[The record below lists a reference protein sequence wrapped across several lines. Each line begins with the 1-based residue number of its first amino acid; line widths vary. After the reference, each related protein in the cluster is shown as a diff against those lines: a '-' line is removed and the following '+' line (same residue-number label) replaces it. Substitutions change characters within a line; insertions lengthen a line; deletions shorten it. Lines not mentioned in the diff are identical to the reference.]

1 MSNTKIKKIFQILL
15 AITISLSIPITIQNL
30 FLRKEHVSAI
40 TSDTANTT
48 YIIGDSLTNSANGYG
63 NYTTHSQHLIT
74 NLLEN
79 HAENIDSKDGRK
91 FSEGITI
98 LSNKTDRSIK
108 NLIFQ
113 VSLNNCSGPRCKE
126 APVTEDDLETV
137 YNLATDGRFNNDI
150 HIFFLTGYRP
160 VNSASYS
167 DFQALSHNPTMRSFA
182 ATHENVDVIDYSAT
196 LETITT
202 NYGRTAKDSTQCTE
216 NYSPSDTEPLSCY
229 AQTNGHPNLKGSR
242 LLAYLYN
249 EALTTIEPSPSEI
262 SVDIK
267 TPEDVE
273 IHTENET
280 TLVLVSDKPT
290 LVVGV
295 RGDEYELIE
304 TTTSIDNNGV
314 KTNTY
319 DMDGYEEVK
328 VILKGDINMNGALN
342 ARDSTKIDYYLLSS
356 DNPNHIELS
365 PWEFLIADIN
375 SSESVTARDAS
386 LLDYAMLSS
395 DNPNHRDL
403 EW

>member
-1 MSNTKIKKIFQILL
+1 MKKIFQILL
-15 AITISLSIPITIQNL
+15 VIAILLSVPITIQNL
-30 FLRKEHVSAI
+30 FFGKEYVSAI
-40 TSDTANTT
+40 TSDTASTT

-63 NYTTHSQHLIT
+63 NYSTHSQHLIT

-79 HAENIDSKDGRK
+79 HSENIDSKDGRK

-98 LSNKTDRSIK
+98 LSNKTNHSIK

-126 APVTEDDLETV
+126 APVTENDLETV
-137 YNLATDGRFNNDI
+137 YNLATDGRFNDDI

-167 DFQALSHNPTMRSFA
+167 DFQALSHNSTMRSFA
-182 ATHENVDVIDYSAT
+182 TTHENVDIIDYSAT
-196 LETITT
+196 LEAITT
-202 NYGRTAKDSTQCTE
+202 NYGRTANDSTQCTE

-229 AQTNGHPNLKGSR
+229 AQSNGHPNLKGSR

-249 EALTTIEPSPSEI
+249 EALTAIEPSPVEI
-262 SVDIK
+262 PVDIK
-267 TPEDVE
+267 TPGDVE

-280 TLVLVSDKPT
+280 TLVLVSNKPT
-290 LVVGV
+290 LAIGV

-304 TTTSIDNNGV
+304 ATTSIDDDGV

-319 DMDGYEEVK
+319 DMDGYGEVK
-328 VILKGDINMNGALN
+328 VVLKGDINMNGSLN
-342 ARDSTKIDYYLLSS
+342 ARDSAKIDYYLLSA

-365 PWEFLIADIN
+365 PLEFLIADIN
-375 SSESVTARDAS
+375 GSGSITARDAS
-386 LLDYAMLSS
+386 LLDYAMLSV

-403 EW
+403 GW